1 MAGIS
6 INSPEQSSTYSR
18 GHSMEEQLLGG
29 LLKEGVLGIVIIALG
44 IAVIY
49 LFREVKKSWEDRL
62 VSVEESRKTYVE
74 LNIETLSTL
83 TTLSKLLQEVET
95 NVEKLETTSKN

>member
-1 MAGIS
+1 
-6 INSPEQSSTYSR
+6 
-18 GHSMEEQLLGG
+18 MEEQLLGG